1 MTPSAISLNLPDPLG
16 VSFAGAGTLLNVLAI
31 LLGAVIGVA
40 LGSRLRSESQR
51 LITDVLGL
59 VTALGAVSAL
69 APLWSDAFR
78 NQFSDGLPLLVILL
92 TMVIGGLIGSALD
105 LESRLEVFG
114 EFLRSKFRAS
124 KESPFIEGFV
134 SSSLL
139 FVIGPLAIL
148 GSVSDGASRGIEQLI
163 LKSSLDLFAAIAFA
177 STLGWG
183 VAASIIPVAL
193 YQGGWTVIGWLAG
206 NILEPYQID
215 AMSIVGGLLLI
226 GIALRLLDIKKISVA
241 NLLPALFLAP
251 LVAYLANLI

>member
-1 MTPSAISLNLPDPLG
+1 MLN
-16 VSFAGAGTLLNVLAI
+16 VESFSFIGSGTLLNVLAI
-31 LLGAVIGVA
+31 LLGAIAGVV
-40 LGSRLRSESQR
+40 LGARLKSASQR

-69 APLWSDAFR
+69 SPLWSESFR
-78 NQFSDGLPLLVILL
+78 SKFADGLPLLVILL
-92 TMVIGGLIGSALD
+92 TMILGGLIGSALN
-105 LESRLEVFG
+105 LESRLDVFG
-114 EFLRSKFRAS
+114 EYLRGKFRAS

-148 GSVSDGASRGIEQLI
+148 GSVSDGASRGIDQLI
-163 LKSSLDLFAAIAFA
+163 LKSSLDLFAAMAFA

-183 VAASIIPVAL
+183 VAASIIPVAI
-193 YQGGWTVIGWLAG
+193 YQGAWTVIGWFAG
-206 NILEPYQID
+206 NVLDPYQID

-226 GIALRLLDIKKISVA
+226 GIALRLLDIKKIAIA

-251 LVAYLANLI
+251 VIALAASAI

>member
-1 MTPSAISLNLPDPLG
+1 MASTITLANMPDFESL
-16 VSFAGAGTLLNVLAI
+16 SFIGSGTVLNVLAI
-31 LLGAVIGVA
+31 LVGAIAGVSLGA
-40 LGSRLRSESQR
+40 RLKVSSQR

-69 APLWSDAFR
+69 APLWSESFR
-78 NQFSDGLPLLVILL
+78 SKFSDGLPLLVILL
-92 TMVIGGLIGSALD
+92 TMIVGGLIGSALN
-105 LESRLEVFG
+105 LETRLDIFG
-114 EFLRSKFRAS
+114 EYLRGKFRAS

-148 GSVSDGASRGIEQLI
+148 GSVSDGASRGIDQLI
-163 LKSSLDLFAAIAFA
+163 LKSSLDLFAAMAFA

-183 VAASIIPVAL
+183 VAASIIPVAI
-193 YQGGWTVIGWLAG
+193 YQGAWTVIGWFAG
-206 NILEPYQID
+206 NVLDPYQID

-226 GIALRLLDIKKISVA
+226 GIALRLLDIKKIAIA

-251 LVAYLANLI
+251 LIAYAAHAI